1 MSKILSAIRKAIEDS
16 DQTRYQ
22 IAQAAQIAQSQL
34 SRLLTGERGLSID
47 AAERLADHLE
57 LDIQIRPRRR
67 KPKGK

>member
-34 SRLLTGERGLSID
+34 SRFMSGERGLSVE
-47 AAERLADHLE
+47 AVEKLADHLE
-57 LDIQIRPRRR
+57 LEIQIRPKR
-67 KPKGK
+67 KSKRGK